1 MADDRRVAAALL
13 DRHGRTFADEAG
25 ISVSGGSPKALS
37 QLLELTILLSA
48 RVQHGIA
55 VSGAQALFAAGLGTP
70 QQVLDTPDE
79 RIAAILD
86 KGDYVR
92 YDNSKRDAIRD
103 SAQLAVDR
111 YDGDLRQ
118 LRQKAEG
125 DIDRMRGVLTDFKG
139 IGEVGAEIFLREV
152 QQVWEEVRPFAGRA
166 AVAGAKALGIPANP
180 ADLASLVA
188 EGDVTRLMAALV
200 RVDLAG
206 DADEVRAAA
215 G

>member
-13 DRHGRTFADEAG
+13 ERHGQTFADEAG
-25 ISVSGGSPKALS
+25 ISVSGGSPKALF

-48 RVQHGIA
+48 RVQ
-55 VSGAQALFAAGLGTP
+55 
-70 QQVLDTPDE
+70 
-79 RIAAILD
+79 R
-86 KGDYVR
+86 
-92 YDNSKRDAIRD
+92 
-103 SAQLAVDR
+103 
-111 YDGDLRQ
+111 
-118 LRQKAEG
+118 
-125 DIDRMRGVLTDFKG
+125 
-139 IGEVGAEIFLREV
+139 
-152 QQVWEEVRPFAGRA
+152 QVWEEVRPFAGRA

>member
-13 DRHGRTFADEAG
+13 ERHGQTFADEAG

-70 QQVLDTPDE
+70 QQVLDAPDE